1 MCRTF
6 SVPMARGR
14 SLFSSNVFFV
24 QHGWNGV
31 CYSLG
36 CKAKTKPYQMEDQ
49 GLF

>member
-1 MCRTF
+1 MGTF
-6 SVPMARGR
+6 SACQWRVGGPFFRPM
-14 SLFSSNVFFV
+14 FFV

>member
-1 MCRTF
+1 MWGPLARANGAWE
-6 SVPMARGR
+6 VP
-14 SLFSSNVFFV
+14 FFVQCFFV